1 MTTEMDPDPREE
13 PEDGGAWE
21 VTARWLFDLDSYNEW
36 MNEED
41 YLAEDNVSFKGK
53 NYFVLCFM
61 GIWNTAP

>member
-21 VTARWLFDLDSYNEW
+21 VTARWLFDLDVYNEW

-41 YLAEDNVSFKGK
+41 YLAEDNVSENSNNFSCG
-53 NYFVLCFM
+53 YLDH
-61 GIWNTAP
+61 